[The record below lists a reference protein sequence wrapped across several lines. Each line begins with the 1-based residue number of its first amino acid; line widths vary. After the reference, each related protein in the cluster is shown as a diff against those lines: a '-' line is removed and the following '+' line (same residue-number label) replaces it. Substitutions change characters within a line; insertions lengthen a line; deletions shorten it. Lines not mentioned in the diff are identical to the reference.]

1 MRIQCVLM
9 RIKGALN
16 RQYFNHLV
24 DITEMVF
31 KAIINLFIRITCVL
45 YAYCVR
51 IILRYIQNILWF
63 VQYHHLL
70 HFDMRLLHLPL

>member
-16 RQYFNHLV
+16 RQYLNHLV

-31 KAIINLFIRITCVL
+31 EAIINLFIRITCVS
-45 YAYCVR
+45 
-51 IILRYIQNILWF
+51 
-63 VQYHHLL
+63 
-70 HFDMRLLHLPL
+70 